1 MCQPPLSL
9 LNTGA
14 LDALLPLCEQEG
26 VGVIPY
32 QVLQGGLLTGKYRA
46 GQQPPAGSRASEKP
60 DWMQPMT
67 DEVCTTLARV
77 EAEAKAA
84 GQSMTQYALAWALR
98 QPAVRCVLLGVKREA
113 QLDEAA
119 AIF

>member
-1 MCQPPLSL
+1 MVSE
-9 LNTGA
+9 NKRKS
-14 LDALLPLCEQEG
+14 LDAYNATCDYISLRPKKER
-26 VGVIPY
+26 
-32 QVLQGGLLTGKYRA
+32 GLEIRSA
-46 GQQPPAGSRASEKP
+46 
-60 DWMQPMT
+60 
-67 DEVCTTLARV
+67 
-77 EAEAKAA
+77 AKAA